1 MLFDW
6 QLTFNI
12 NGSQETV
19 IYNQLKKKKL
29 YFTLNK
35 ILLSKFLLKS
45 N

>member
-19 IYNQLKKKKL
+19 IYNQLKI
-29 YFTLNK
+29 NK
-35 ILLSKFLLKS
+35 FIIY